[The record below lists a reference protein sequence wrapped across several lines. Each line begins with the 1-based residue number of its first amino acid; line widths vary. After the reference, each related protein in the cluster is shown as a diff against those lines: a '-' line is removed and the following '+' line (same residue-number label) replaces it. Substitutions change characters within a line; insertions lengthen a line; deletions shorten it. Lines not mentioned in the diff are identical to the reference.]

1 MSIVQR
7 FKMFCDMTGLSVCE
21 LSRRTGLS
29 RQTIYRVFQTGV
41 CTTDTLEKLFKVADL
56 QISIKKVAK

>member
-1 MSIVQR
+1 MSIVKR
-7 FKMFCDMTGLSVCE
+7 FKMYCDMTGLSVCE

-29 RQTIYRVFQTGV
+29 RQTIYRVFNTGV
-41 CTTDTLEKLFKVADL
+41 CTTDTLEKLFEVTGL